1 MEIYHDSKAFKLT
14 LFSFLLSLF
23 ICGLKFLAY
32 FITQSVAIYSD
43 ALESIVNIFSA
54 LLAMIGLKIALK
66 PSDVEHPYGHT
77 KFEYFIA
84 IIESLFIFF
93 ASFSIIWK
101 AIKNLLNP
109 TPLEWINLGLTFLTL
124 ALILNGFLSLF
135 IYRVGKK
142 ESSPIL
148 ISHAT
153 HLFTDVLTSL
163 GVLLGILL
171 AKLLNFWYI
180 DPILAILMSV
190 NILYMGY
197 KLIKEAINSLL
208 DVSICP
214 KKRED
219 IQKIVD
225 KTILESSLTSAHI
238 HDFKSRKAGRKDFI
252 EFHLTVPKDTTVE
265 EAHHLCDEI
274 EKNIKKDY
282 PEISVTIHVEPEKK

>member
-1 MEIYHDSKAFKLT
+1 MEIYQEARAFKLT
-14 LFSFLLSLF
+14 FFSFSLSLF
-23 ICGLKFLAY
+23 ICALKFLAY
-32 FITQSVAIYSD
+32 FITHSVAIYSD

-54 LLAMIGLKIALK
+54 LLAMIGLKIAMK
-66 PSDVEHPYGHT
+66 PSDLEHPYGHT

-84 IIESLFIFF
+84 IIEGLFIVL

-101 AIKNLLNP
+101 AVKTFLNP
-109 TPLEWINLGLTFLTL
+109 TPLEWINFGLILL
-124 ALILNGFLSLF
+124 MLVILLNGFLSLI
-135 IYRVGKK
+135 IYRAGKK
-142 ESSPIL
+142 EASPIL

-163 GVLLGILL
+163 GVLLGIFL
-171 AKLLNFWYI
+171 AKLFKFWYI
-180 DPILAILMSV
+180 DPILAILISI

-197 KLIKEAINSLL
+197 KLLKDALNSLL

-214 KKRED
+214 EKREN

-225 KTILESSLTSAHI
+225 KTILESNLCTAHI
-238 HDFKSRKAGRKDFI
+238 HNFKSRKAGRKDFI

-265 EAHHLCDEI
+265 EAHKLCDEI

-282 PEISVTIHVEPEKK
+282 PEISITIHVEPDKK